1 MKQQQWMMNQIDYV
15 ISIHV
20 DFAVL
25 HVVLNKRNSLLN
37 NGHASFTT
45 HNHSDTRELCLNHK
59 GCWKTTLTPMN
70 VTLADAHREN
80 CTCKVKLSTCKT
92 TKNGTKDKIP

>member
-1 MKQQQWMMNQIDYV
+1 MMNQIDYV

-70 VTLADAHREN
+70 VTLTDAHRE
-80 CTCKVKLSTCKT
+80 TGKIVHVKLNCPHVKLPRMAP
-92 TKNGTKDKIP
+92 KDKIP